1 MKHTSFSNTASSKY
15 CKEETLLSY
24 FVKLSYLKVVGFGV
38 HGSPTVQSPSL
49 QSLFTF
55 QYPRSA
61 CSIQLEDKVILTGGV
76 HDSSAMT
83 KVTVYNSGGFVEDK
97 PPLNT
102 GRYYHGC
109 GHYVNTDNKMVRQHC
124 HCNIICVLLMAVFPV
139 TVHCTGVPCG
149 RRLQ

>member
-1 MKHTSFSNTASSKY
+1 M
-15 CKEETLLSY
+15 
-24 FVKLSYLKVVGFGV
+24 GFGV

-109 GHYVNTDNKMVRQHC
+109 GHYVNSDNKMVRQHC

-139 TVHCTGVPCG
+139 TVHCTGVPRG